1 MRNLFFIVVLAI
13 SGSICAQEDSGAM
26 PMDSINGMTIPTC
39 NGLFSDSGGHF
50 THC

>member
-1 MRNLFFIVVLAI
+1 MRNLLLFIALAI
-13 SGSICAQEDSGAM
+13 SGNLLSQTPSGAM